1 MLKPTNVPIVN
12 GLGHIVSHLE
22 KNVRYTF
29 VDHGYYM
36 TALRPGETEEIKPEL
51 PEQEWRIANN
61 IQLRNGEL
69 EVGTMKFY
77 EFDTDHHDYY
87 ALVVAGSPEEA
98 KRIYQNEIDDALDE
112 LNPRE
117 VSLDRAA
124 EILLEADDLAD
135 FHDELVE
142 KEKRVLQGEDDAR
155 TIVIDS
161 NLL

>member
-1 MLKPTNVPIVN
+1 
-12 GLGHIVSHLE
+12 
-22 KNVRYTF
+22 
-29 VDHGYYM
+29 
-36 TALRPGETEEIKPEL
+36 
-51 PEQEWRIANN
+51 
-61 IQLRNGEL
+61 
-69 EVGTMKFY
+69 MKFY

-87 ALVVAGSPEEA
+87 ALVAAGSPEEA

>member
-1 MLKPTNVPIVN
+1 
-12 GLGHIVSHLE
+12 
-22 KNVRYTF
+22 
-29 VDHGYYM
+29 
-36 TALRPGETEEIKPEL
+36 
-51 PEQEWRIANN
+51 
-61 IQLRNGEL
+61 
-69 EVGTMKFY
+69 MKFY

-98 KRIYQNEIDDALDE
+98 KGIYQNEIDDALDE

>member
-1 MLKPTNVPIVN
+1 
-12 GLGHIVSHLE
+12 
-22 KNVRYTF
+22 
-29 VDHGYYM
+29 
-36 TALRPGETEEIKPEL
+36 
-51 PEQEWRIANN
+51 
-61 IQLRNGEL
+61 
-69 EVGTMKFY
+69 MKFY

-124 EILLEADDLAD
+124 EILLEADDLAE

>member
-1 MLKPTNVPIVN
+1 
-12 GLGHIVSHLE
+12 
-22 KNVRYTF
+22 
-29 VDHGYYM
+29 
-36 TALRPGETEEIKPEL
+36 
-51 PEQEWRIANN
+51 
-61 IQLRNGEL
+61 
-69 EVGTMKFY
+69 MKFY

-98 KRIYQNEIDDALDE
+98 KRIYLNEIDDALDE

>member
-1 MLKPTNVPIVN
+1 
-12 GLGHIVSHLE
+12 
-22 KNVRYTF
+22 
-29 VDHGYYM
+29 
-36 TALRPGETEEIKPEL
+36 
-51 PEQEWRIANN
+51 
-61 IQLRNGEL
+61 
-69 EVGTMKFY
+69 MKFY

-87 ALVVAGSPEEA
+87 ALVVAGRPEEA